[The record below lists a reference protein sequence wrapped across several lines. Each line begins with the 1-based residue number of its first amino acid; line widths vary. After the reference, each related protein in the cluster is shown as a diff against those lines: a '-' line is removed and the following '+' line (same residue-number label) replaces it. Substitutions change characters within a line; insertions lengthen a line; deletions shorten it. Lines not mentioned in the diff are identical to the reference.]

1 MSILDG
7 GIVAPGG
14 NPGTLTVSN
23 AFSLGGTSVLNFD
36 LNAANQTVGGGIND
50 LIAGVTNLTLDG
62 VLNVSG
68 IGDFT
73 TIAAPVTWRLF
84 NYSGALTNNTLT
96 LGSLPTLGAGQT
108 YSIDTSTPGQVNLSV
123 IPEPS
128 AIALAGVGMTA
139 VAWAVRRTR
148 RADR

>member
-1 MSILDG
+1 VSILDG

-14 NPGTLTVSN
+14 NPGTLTASN

-73 TIAAPVTWRLF
+73 TIAAPVSWRLF

-128 AIALAGVGMTA
+128 AIALAGVGIA
-139 VAWAVRRTR
+139 AAAWAVRRTR